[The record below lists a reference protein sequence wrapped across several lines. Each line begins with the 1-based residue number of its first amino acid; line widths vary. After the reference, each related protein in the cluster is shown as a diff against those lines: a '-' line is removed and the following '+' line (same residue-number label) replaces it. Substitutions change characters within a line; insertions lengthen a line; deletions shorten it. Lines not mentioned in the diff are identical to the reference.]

1 MVEETKI
8 LGIMLSS
15 DLKWKKHVEFV
26 RKKCL
31 KKMWSLRRMKE
42 IGGSNEDMIDV
53 FTLQI
58 RCLAEIGCPSWN
70 GALTQKDITKLE
82 SIQKVALRIMLG
94 ERYKGYENALKTL
107 NLSRLDKRRE
117 TICKKFARKMERSSK
132 FANWL
137 KKAPRINRFTQK
149 YSLPNT
155 RTMTYRKSPL
165 FYLTNLLT

>member
-1 MVEETKI
+1 
-8 LGIMLSS
+8 
-15 DLKWKKHVEFV
+15 
-26 RKKCL
+26 
-31 KKMWSLRRMKE
+31 MKE
-42 IGGSNEDMIDV
+42 IGGSIQDMIDV

-94 ERYKGYENALKTL
+94 EQYKGYQNALNTL
-107 NLSRLDKRRE
+107 KLSRPDKRRE
-117 TICKKFARKMERSSK
+117 AICKTFARKMERSSK
-132 FANWL
+132 FSNWL

-155 RTMTYRKSPL
+155 RTMIYRKSPL